1 MRFIQEVN
9 VSQFGNML
17 RRERKDQNLT
27 LGDLAKKVGLSVPYM
42 SQIETGAK
50 PLQDKLVERI
60 IKEIG
65 LIGDDANAMRR
76 AAAVSMSEYSIRM
89 KEGASNDDRILASM
103 LAAGFARLSP
113 DKKKRLHEIMK
124 DETRG

>member
-1 MRFIQEVN
+1 MN
-9 VSQFGNML
+9 QFGNLL
-17 RRERKDQNLT
+17 RLERKGQNLT
-27 LGDLAKKVGLSVPYM
+27 LGDLATKAGISVPYL
-42 SQIETGAK
+42 SQIETGTK
-50 PLQDKLVERI
+50 PLKEKLVDRI
-60 IKEIG
+60 IHELG

-103 LAAGFARLSP
+103 LATGFAKMSP
-113 DKKKRLHEIMK
+113 EKKNQLREIMK